1 MDLFTWSDGLLS
13 FNITFFIVSVTI
25 LSSSSFG
32 VLLASSEEFDFPN
45 MLNVLLL
52 LSFFLLVLLVV
63 LFGNDFS
70 TLMVGSDLYYF
81 SQYFQLLFLV
91 LSIFV
96 ILATR
101 DFVSAR
107 SITKFEYDILLLFVV
122 LSVLCLCFVDDF
134 LTFYLAIE
142 LQSLCFYVFATFN
155 RNSEF
160 STESGL
166 KYFVFGA
173 VISCLLLL
181 GFSMIYIAFGSTS
194 FEYLMNVVQ
203 TSEDIFLF
211 LGLLF
216 ILISLLF
223 KVGSA
228 PFHS

>member
-1 MDLFTWSDGLLS
+1 MDLFTWFDSLLS

-25 LSSSSFG
+25 LSSLSFG
-32 VLLASSEEFDFPN
+32 VIFASAEEFDFPN
-45 MLNVLLL
+45 MLNVLLVFSL
-52 LSFFLLVLLVV
+52 LLLVLLVT

-70 TLMVGSDLYYF
+70 VAMASSNSYYF
-81 SQYFQLLFLV
+81 SQYFQFLFLV
-91 LSIFV
+91 LSFLV

-101 DFVSAR
+101 DFVTAR
-107 SITKFEYDILLLFVV
+107 KITKFEYDTLLLFVV
-122 LSVLCLCFVDDF
+122 LSALCLCFVDDF
-134 LTFYLAIE
+134 LLFYLAIE

-194 FEYLMNVVQ
+194 FEFLMSIAQ
-203 TSEDIFLF
+203 TSNDTFLF
-211 LGLLF
+211 LGFLF
-216 ILISLLF
+216 ILVALLF

>member
-1 MDLFTWSDGLLS
+1 LFTWFDNSLS
-13 FNITFFIVSVTI
+13 FNITFLIVSVTI
-25 LSSSSFG
+25 LSSLSFG
-32 VLLASSEEFDFPN
+32 VILASSEEFDFPN
-45 MLNVLLL
+45 MLNVLLV
-52 LSFFLLVLLVV
+52 LSIFLLALLTV
-63 LFGNDFS
+63 LFGNDFNAP
-70 TLMVGSDLYYF
+70 MVSSNSYYF

-107 SITKFEYDILLLFVV
+107 KITKFEYDILLLFVV
-122 LSVLCLCFVDDF
+122 LSALCLCFVDDF
-134 LTFYLAIE
+134 LLFYLAIE

-194 FEYLMNVVQ
+194 FEYLMGIAQ
-203 TSEDIFLF
+203 TSTDIFLF

-216 ILISLLF
+216 ILIALLF

>member
-1 MDLFTWSDGLLS
+1 MDLFTWLYSLLS
-13 FNITFFIVSVTI
+13 FNITLFIVGLTI
-25 LSSSSFG
+25 LSSLSYG
-32 VLLASSEEFDFPN
+32 VILSSSEEFDFPN
-45 MLNVLLL
+45 MLNTLLIF
-52 LSFFLLVLLVV
+52 SIFLLVLLITF
-63 LFGNDFS
+63 FGTDFNAVIVS
-70 TLMVGSDLYYF
+70 SNSYYF
-81 SQYFQLLFLV
+81 SQYFQLLFLI

-101 DFVSAR
+101 DYVSVR
-107 SITKFEYDILLLFVV
+107 KITKFEYDILLLFVV
-122 LSVLCLCFVDDF
+122 LSALCLCFADDF
-134 LTFYLAIE
+134 LVFYLAIE

-181 GFSMIYIAFGSTS
+181 GFSLIYIAFGSTS
-194 FEYLMNVVQ
+194 FEFL
-203 TSEDIFLF
+203 TSIIQSSTDIFLS

-216 ILISLLF
+216 VLFALLF